1 MTRGS
6 NYGRRLQSATFRGCV
21 ACSGSTCNS
30 PSVQF
35 GMHSPPAC
43 SLRRRRPPMPACE
56 PTTHLHTLPMSPQYL
71 GAGITSQ
78 PFIKQTYDLC
88 ILLPPPAIATGCA
101 RSLLGVKGV
110 PSEPGSV
117 LRNIPWYLP
126 EVLQI
131 DGTDFIA
138 QVAETCYHPVTNTP
152 GNCISITGHQKPI
165 TSYHNP
171 NSLHHSRGH
180 KLFTCLLSCESRT
193 APFDSSC
200 QASLSACVKNHPRV
214 KDLFEYSL

>member
-43 SLRRRRPPMPACE
+43 SLRRR
-56 PTTHLHTLPMSPQYL
+56 THLHTLPMSPQYM

-88 ILLPPPAIATGCA
+88 ILLPPPAIATG
-101 RSLLGVKGV
+101 SVLGVKDV

-126 EVLQI
+126 EALQI

-138 QVAETCYHPVTNTP
+138 
-152 GNCISITGHQKPI
+152 
-165 TSYHNP
+165 
-171 NSLHHSRGH
+171 
-180 KLFTCLLSCESRT
+180 
-193 APFDSSC
+193 
-200 QASLSACVKNHPRV
+200 
-214 KDLFEYSL
+214 